1 MARKPV
7 GASSTGSQRPSS
19 FRPDVEGL
27 RAIAV
32 LSVMAYHAGLP
43 LVTGGFAGVDV
54 FFVLSGFLITG
65 QLLKEVDRTGRVDL
79 PAFYGRR
86 AKRLLPAATTV
97 LIVTGLL
104 TWLLLPATRFK
115 EIAWDIALSALYIVN
130 WRLADR
136 SVDYLA
142 EDSQPSPVQ
151 HYWSLAVEEQ
161 FYVVWPLVLLLVGL
175 VVTRTRL
182 PLAPVAT
189 VGLLAI
195 AVPSLVWSVVHTA
208 SSPATAYFVTTTRLW
223 ELALG
228 GLVACGVAVWASLPR
243 LVGSL
248 LVVLGLVVLLTSL
261 FVVTSS
267 TPWPGSAALL
277 PTVGTALVLVGGAR
291 ARGPVVRLLGSAP
304 MLWVGA
310 LSYSL
315 YLWHWPLVTVV
326 EQGVYEDGA
335 PMWASV
341 AAVLAAFPLAWAGH
355 HLIENPVRF
364 ATPFKRTRNA
374 LALGGTLTAV
384 GAVAALGL
392 VQLAPSTK
400 QVDANP
406 ETAAGRVGAEVLL
419 PQDVDPDEV
428 PADVR
433 PVVGEGAVPDAPEA
447 ITPDPLEV
455 TKDYPPTYDQ
465 NCVDSVDGNQLKE
478 CTFGQEGAKK
488 TIAVAGDSKID
499 QWVPLIDA
507 WARDHGYEVRTYLKS
522 ACPYNDQLM
531 DSEDARWKDCH
542 DWGQEV
548 HEKITAQ
555 QPDLLL
561 TSSLVAGGAQG
572 DDKVSQGYETFWR
585 PLAEK
590 GTTVVAVA
598 DTAGPTDGPQYECV
612 AEHLDAVGQCAF
624 EDDGGRGTPALEQ
637 AVEQVDGAAMMSL
650 NDFVCPEG
658 TCPAVIGDVLPH
670 RQGSHV
676 SNTYVTTLGGV
687 FDARLEAAIEE
698 AR

>member
-104 TWLLLPATRFK
+104 TWLVLPATRFK
-115 EIAWDIALSALYIVN
+115 EIAWDIALSALYVVN

-142 EDSQPSPVQ
+142 EDSLPSPVQ

-175 VVTRTRL
+175 FVTRTRL

-228 GLVACGVAVWASLPR
+228 GLVACGVAVWARLPR
-243 LVGSL
+243 LLGSL

-291 ARGPVVRLLGSAP
+291 ARGPVVRALGSAP

-310 LSYSL
+310 
-315 YLWHWPLVTVV
+315 
-326 EQGVYEDGA
+326 
-335 PMWASV
+335 
-341 AAVLAAFPLAWAGH
+341 
-355 HLIENPVRF
+355 
-364 ATPFKRTRNA
+364 
-374 LALGGTLTAV
+374 
-384 GAVAALGL
+384 
-392 VQLAPSTK
+392 
-400 QVDANP
+400 
-406 ETAAGRVGAEVLL
+406 
-419 PQDVDPDEV
+419 
-428 PADVR
+428 
-433 PVVGEGAVPDAPEA
+433 
-447 ITPDPLEV
+447 
-455 TKDYPPTYDQ
+455 
-465 NCVDSVDGNQLKE
+465 
-478 CTFGQEGAKK
+478 
-488 TIAVAGDSKID
+488 
-499 QWVPLIDA
+499 
-507 WARDHGYEVRTYLKS
+507 
-522 ACPYNDQLM
+522 
-531 DSEDARWKDCH
+531 
-542 DWGQEV
+542 
-548 HEKITAQ
+548 
-555 QPDLLL
+555 
-561 TSSLVAGGAQG
+561 
-572 DDKVSQGYETFWR
+572 
-585 PLAEK
+585 
-590 GTTVVAVA
+590 
-598 DTAGPTDGPQYECV
+598 
-612 AEHLDAVGQCAF
+612 
-624 EDDGGRGTPALEQ
+624 
-637 AVEQVDGAAMMSL
+637 
-650 NDFVCPEG
+650 
-658 TCPAVIGDVLPH
+658 
-670 RQGSHV
+670 
-676 SNTYVTTLGGV
+676 
-687 FDARLEAAIEE
+687 
-698 AR
+698 